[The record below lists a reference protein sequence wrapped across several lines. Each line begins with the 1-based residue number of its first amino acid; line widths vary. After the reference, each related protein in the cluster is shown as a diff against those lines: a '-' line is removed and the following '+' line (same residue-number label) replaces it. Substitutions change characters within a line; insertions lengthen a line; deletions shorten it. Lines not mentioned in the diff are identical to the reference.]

1 MKRIL
6 LILSFVVCVWTS
18 VRAQYYSVNFDK
30 KTVAAMATA
39 FGAEYAAESYYEQQV
54 AEILKHYNAAEVAA
68 AGIFA
73 SKYLERKAKTDL
85 GLWSSSTENY
95 YYRRI
100 HHMVADKI
108 MPKIW
113 TVAKMMVSSPQTALY
128 WGSYLVKVCDDT
140 KNLCMQFES
149 AVTNSTL
156 SFADIQFLEI
166 NKEIAAIFKL
176 SEIGDVD
183 FKGMIDDLASASKN
197 FSKENLKADIDN
209 LYKMGANLAASGLQN
224 IGDALLQ
231 QNSFHELFSGKVSKI
246 GDLYSH
252 YNALFESLDKN
263 IGNTLLGM
271 IGGKDGVAK
280 LFNISDYNM
289 TSWMTDYL
297 DETQGNYYTQ
307 RWYIARRDRGSV
319 TLCDYYPPTD
329 DNSILNGDHWYRI
342 NTSDANFY
350 PSSSEKEAILQNSEN
365 HAGWSRSKVQQMNNQ
380 KDGFTYTFSNY
391 LSAYIISSKKK
402 GQTKKAYAY
411 EIHVRKSWDNVEE
424 VYEDVFDSYSM
435 DLNTFKRQLQ
445 AKLSEYNDNEEG
457 YTYYIGSDSRNYYQ
471 ATDAA
476 KLKGVETVTISVTCS
491 DGVTLGQGTTQYKCR
506 SCGKSLDN
514 HSKECA
520 MTTSVTEN
528 NLDLSELDQKQQEAD
543 SKVAMLES
551 QIAQLE
557 TENKTLMRQIANAS
571 VEDAAK
577 YRAQY
582 NANKTQIDKLNAE
595 LKTWKQ
601 TQSDIANAKQEASQ
615 DNDVATDDY
624 YRIPAIMNDCK
635 SAFGLTWQDKGAWEG
650 YSYVRKATMPNI
662 NGIIT
667 FKATLSLARKP
678 KYFLGIKIH
687 RAILQISWELTSE
700 YTNTSVVEVMT
711 LDPNEDEQKKTDEVN
726 RRISEIAQEHPNCK
740 VTTECAR
747 SEATETADN
756 DGINHLLWSSDR
768 LEIAREVDSRI
779 NKIYSDLV
787 SLEKMMH
794 YKRSILDVLK
804 DVLPEIDDEQGK
816 RKTILEECHD
826 RWMNNAKNKNTG
838 RNNGNGKEVTG

>member
-1 MKRIL
+1 MKRL
-6 LILSFVVCVWTS
+6 SLILVTMLCVWTS

-197 FSKENLKADIDN
+197 FSKENLKVDIDN

-350 PSSSEKEAILQNSEN
+350 PSSNEKEAILQNSEN

-435 DLNTFKRQLQ
+435 DLNTFKKQLQ
-445 AKLSEYNDNEEG
+445 ARLSEYNDNEEG

-582 NANKTQIDKLNAE
+582 NANKAQIDKLNAE

-667 FKATLSLARKP
+667 FKATLTLARKP

-740 VTTECAR
+740 VTTEYAR

-826 RWMNNAKNKNTG
+826 RWMNNAKNKNID
-838 RNNGNGKEVTG
+838 RNKGNGKEVTE

>member
-6 LILSFVVCVWTS
+6 LILSFVLCVWTS

-271 IGGKDGVAK
+271 IGGKDNVAK

-307 RWYIARRDRGSV
+307 RWYIARRDRGSIA
-319 TLCDYYPPTD
+319 LCDYYPPTD

-350 PSSSEKEAILQNSEN
+350 PNSSQKEAILQNSEN

-528 NLDLSELDQKQQEAD
+528 NLDLSELDAKQQEAD

-557 TENKTLMRQIANAS
+557 TENKMLMRQIANAS

-650 YSYVRKATMPNI
+650 YTYVRKATMPNI

-700 YTNTSVVEVMT
+700 YTNTSVVEVMA
-711 LDPNEDEQKKTDEVN
+711 LDPNEDEQKKTEEVN
-726 RRISEIAQEHPNCK
+726 RRISEIAQEYPNCK
-740 VTTECAR
+740 VTTEYAR

-826 RWMNNAKNKNTG
+826 RWMNNAKNKNIG
-838 RNNGNGKEVTG
+838 RNKGNGKEVTE

>member
-1 MKRIL
+1 ML
-6 LILSFVVCVWTS
+6 ASAD
-18 VRAQYYSVNFDK
+18 AQYYSVNFDK

-297 DETQGNYYTQ
+297 DETKGNYYTQ

-319 TLCDYYPPTD
+319 SLCDYYPPTD

-350 PSSSEKEAILQNSEN
+350 PNSSQKEAILQNSEN

-557 TENKTLMRQIANAS
+557 TENKMLMRQIANAS

-582 NANKTQIDKLNAE
+582 NANKTQIEKLNAE

-635 SAFGLTWQDKGAWEG
+635 AAFGLTWQDKGAWEG

-711 LDPNEDEQKKTDEVN
+711 LDPNEDEQKKTEEVN
-726 RRISEIAQEHPNCK
+726 RRISEIAQEYPNCK
-740 VTTECAR
+740 VTTEYAR

-826 RWMNNAKNKNTG
+826 RWMNNAKNKNIG
-838 RNNGNGKEVTG
+838 RNKGNGKEVTE